1 MKPMRVLMLVEGY
14 NAVGGIAEIVDSL
27 AAELNRAGHAA
38 AILSTRDFDAQRS
51 GYQRRP
57 RPGIECFYEEIWN
70 RKPLGL
76 RHLEVLVRI
85 PWHARFSSLAYTLR
99 SWRPDVVNSHL
110 WAWDRYPTVISACRK
125 AAVPMVQSFHVTDER
140 GRGSLG
146 ERGLHALEHAAQIIA
161 GSAATRDFFAAKLP
175 ALRSAQVFIGGV
187 DGSAAVINALPYR
200 RTRPYLLCAC
210 RLQLEHKALDVLVA
224 AFRMVA
230 RDFPLVDLLIAGG
243 GPDAEQFAQL
253 VNDSGFAERIELLGV
268 KSRDELRTL
277 HRGALAFVLP
287 SRPGECLPLV
297 YLEALAAGTPVIG
310 TDTGGAREVIR
321 NGDNGFLL
329 APGDVD
335 GTAAAIRTLLA
346 DDPMR
351 AAMGARGQRLVSE
364 NYTWE
369 KCAAKYLAVY
379 ESCLSDK
386 HRTPATTRH
395 RSPVYPEAEV
405 RR

>member
-1 MKPMRVLMLVEGY
+1 MRVLMLVEGY

-27 AAELNRAGHAA
+27 AVELNRAGHTA
-38 AILSTRDFDAQRS
+38 AILSTRDYHAERS
-51 GYQRRP
+51 GYERHS
-57 RPGIECFYEEIWN
+57 RPGIECIYQEIWN

-76 RHLEVLVRI
+76 RHLEALVKI
-85 PWHARFSSLAYTLR
+85 PWYARFGGLAHVLR
-99 SWRPDVVNSHL
+99 FWRPDVVNSHL
-110 WAWDRYPTVISACRK
+110 WAWDRYPTVMSACRS
-125 AAVPMVQSFHVTDER
+125 AALPMIQSLHVTDER

-146 ERGLHALEHAAQIIA
+146 ERGLHALERAAAIIA
-161 GSAATRDFFAAKLP
+161 GSAAARDFFAGKL
-175 ALRSAQVFIGGV
+175 AAAQRAHVIIGGV
-187 DGSAAVINALPYR
+187 DGLSAARAASYR

-210 RLQLEHKALDVLVA
+210 RLHLEHKALDVLIA
-224 AFRMVA
+224 AFRMIA
-230 RDFPLVDLLIAGG
+230 NDFPAVDLLIAGG
-243 GPDAEQFAQL
+243 GPDFERVAQL
-253 VNDSGFAERIELLGV
+253 VKDSGFAERIELLGV
-268 KSRDELRTL
+268 KSRDELQVL

-335 GTAAAIRTLLA
+335 GTAAAMRTLLA
-346 DDPMR
+346 DEAMR
-351 AAMGARGQRLVSE
+351 TAMGARGRRLVAD

-379 ESCLSDK
+379 RSCV
-386 HRTPATTRH
+386 RTAAAIP
-395 RSPVYPEAEV
+395 SQ
-405 RR
+405 